1 MKKKPNENQNPLN
14 AVQVVF
20 KCSIDDCSLH
30 FSNAK
35 LLKYHK
41 RCHNPSNSHQITCPE
56 CEIEEFKNFN
66 TLHTHLW
73 RQHGIDMDLYACK
86 LCTFKTPI
94 LSRLKN
100 FHSKTHSSEKNYK
113 CEYQKCNKRFKNS
126 KQLRNHAQTHVK
138 RKNPQINNA
147 ENNEKKIRC
156 GICNKGFSSES
167 GLYIHF
173 NEHKRDEKRF
183 ICEEKGCE
191 YSTNDHNS
199 YRRHKFQHSKT
210 HQYSCPACDY
220 TSIQSNTYR
229 KHLEKQHKE
238 LAQTLLFKCGTCKF
252 VTISK
257 SKYDGHLAKH
267 FSTSDS

>member
-147 ENNEKKIRC
+147 ENDEKKIRC